1 MSRRRSNFSARVSV
15 IAVSI
20 VAVFGALFLALNR
33 LGNPAGPEPEITPNE
48 ALPTLDLTA
57 EQDGAAD
64 PLAAAVQTERVTL
77 QLFLVDM
84 LNQRLMPRYR
94 RLDAPMTIPAQAQ
107 AAIERLISTQE
118 IGFLSPLPP
127 GTRVREVWVSPGGVA
142 YVDFH
147 AGLTETL
154 AQGSLAEIF
163 AVYGVVGTLTAS
175 FPEIN
180 KVQFLIAGQPVD
192 TMTGHLDLSLP
203 LGPLA
208 DWLY

>member
-1 MSRRRSNFSARVSV
+1 MSPRRSNFPARVAL

-20 VAVFGALFLALNR
+20 VVVFGVLFLALNR
-33 LGNPAGPEPEITPNE
+33 LGNPAAPEPQVTPDE
-48 ALPTLDLTA
+48 TIPTIDPAA
-57 EQDGAAD
+57 EQDGASD

-94 RLDAPMTIPAQAQ
+94 RIEAPMTIPAQAQ
-107 AAIERLISTQE
+107 AAIERLISTRE

-127 GTRVREVWVSPGGVA
+127 GTRVREVWVSPGGIA
-142 YVDFH
+142 YVDFD

-154 AQGSLAEIF
+154 AQSSLAEIY
-163 AVYGVVGTLTAS
+163 AVYGVIGTLTAS